1 MDFWILKEKI
11 QSKKIRTKSKI
22 LYLFIFR
29 IWIGFKKKFVFVY
42 FFMDTKRKTCFWIW
56 ISLDWIQIQNVESV
70 SSGCGYNFS
79 KMYPYPKSSRWNE
92 QLECGEKGATWRR
105 RVVLISTGRT
115 ERLSQ
120 RLTKL
125 KPHLTP
131 APYIDQT
138 PVRIHFRKVVST
150 STGYRSKILNLYPIR
165 GHTDT
170 IFESCI
176 QSKIKRIRFLKLES
190 NLELFGY
197 NFSNF
202 FYKNPKLSAILWQ
215 N

>member
-1 MDFWILKEKI
+1 
-11 QSKKIRTKSKI
+11 
-22 LYLFIFR
+22 
-29 IWIGFKKKFVFVY
+29 
-42 FFMDTKRKTCFWIW
+42 MDTTFRKCIR
-56 ISLDWIQIQNVESV
+56 IQNPVDGTNSWSV
-70 SSGCGYNFS
+70 G
-79 KMYPYPKSSRWNE
+79 KA
-92 QLECGEKGATWRR
+92 GATWRR
-105 RVVLISTGRT
+105 GVVLISTGRT

-131 APYIDQT
+131 ARYIDQT

-176 QSKIKRIRFLKLES
+176 QSKIKRIRFSKLVS
-190 NLELFGY
+190 NLALFGY

-202 FYKNPKLSAILWQ
+202 FYLNPKLSAIL
-215 N
+215 

>member
-1 MDFWILKEKI
+1 MLNLYPVDVDTTFRKC
-11 QSKKIRTKSKI
+11 IR
-22 LYLFIFR
+22 
-29 IWIGFKKKFVFVY
+29 
-42 FFMDTKRKTCFWIW
+42 
-56 ISLDWIQIQNVESV
+56 IQNPVDGTNSWSV
-70 SSGCGYNFS
+70 G
-79 KMYPYPKSSRWNE
+79 KA
-92 QLECGEKGATWRR
+92 GATWRR

-150 STGYRSKILNLYPIR
+150 STGYRSNILNLYPIQ

-176 QSKIKRIRFLKLES
+176 QSEIKQIRFLKLVS

-197 NFSNF
+197 NFSYF
-202 FYKNPKLSAILWQ
+202 FYLNPKLSAIL
-215 N
+215 